1 MHEKIKKIAI
11 QGEKGSYSEEAA
23 FKYFKNKK
31 IEILYCTSFEEA
43 FKKVKNKKANSALI
57 PIENSWTGS
66 INEVYDLLLKYNMFI
81 IGEYILKIKHCLLA
95 LKKYS
100 LSKINKVFSHPQA
113 IEQCRNFLKKYDWEI
128 IPFYDTAGSAKMIK
142 KEEIEYAASIASKRA
157 AKSYNLKIIKENIQ
171 DTENN
176 YTRFI
181 EISNKK
187 INPIS
192 KKSKTSLIFATRHI
206 PGALYKALEPFAKRK
221 INLTKLESRPDKEKA
236 WQYIFYLDFEGNIND
251 KKVLEA
257 IKEMKERTKFIKFL
271 GSYKKAKYLY

>member
-23 FKYFKNKK
+23 FKYFKNKR
-31 IEILYCTSFEEA
+31 IEILYCASFEEA
-43 FKKVKNKKANSALI
+43 FKKVKNKEANSALI

-81 IGEYILKIKHCLLA
+81 IGEYILKIEHCLIA
-95 LKKYS
+95 LKKYN
-100 LSKINKVFSHPQA
+100 LNKINKVFSHPQA
-113 IEQCRNFLKKYDWEI
+113 IEQCKNFLKKYNWEI

-142 KEEIEYAASIASKRA
+142 EEKMEYAASIASKRA
-157 AKSYNLKIIKENIQ
+157 AKAYNLKIIKENIQ

-187 INPIS
+187 IIPIS
-192 KKSKTSLIFATRHI
+192 KKCKTSLIFATRHI
-206 PGALYKALEPFAKRK
+206 PGALYNALEPFAKRK
-221 INLTKLESRPDKEKA
+221 INLTKLESRPDKQKA
-236 WQYIFYLDFEGNIND
+236 WQYNFYLDFEGNIND
-251 KKVLEA
+251 KKVIEA

-271 GSYKKAKYLY
+271 GSYKKAKYIY

>member
-1 MHEKIKKIAI
+1 MHEKLKKVAI

-23 FKYFKNKK
+23 INYFKNKK
-31 IEILYCTSFEEA
+31 IKILYCNSFEEV
-43 FKKVKNKKANSALI
+43 FKNVKNKKANSALI

-81 IGEYILKIKHCLLA
+81 IGEYILKIKHCLIA

-142 KEEIEYAASIASKRA
+142 EEEIEYAASIASKRA

-192 KKSKTSLIFATRHI
+192 KKCKTSLIFATRHI